1 MYITLVIAAR
11 IVLYTYNM
19 EVAEPGF
26 GPGCVDLTHVLTLQ
40 QSTWI
45 CVTTVFILTA
55 EQEVTMNY

>member
-26 GPGCVDLTHVLTLQ
+26 GPGRVDLTHVPAPVNLLHAAKY
-40 QSTWI
+40 I
-45 CVTTVFILTA
+45 KFLPRPPIHL
-55 EQEVTMNY
+55 

>member
-26 GPGCVDLTHVLTLQ
+26 GPGRVDLTHVLTLQ
-40 QSTWI
+40 QSTHGLFYYFYYRI
-45 CVTTVFILTA
+45 
-55 EQEVTMNY
+55 

>member
-1 MYITLVIAAR
+1 
-11 IVLYTYNM
+11 M

-26 GPGCVDLTHVLTLQ
+26 GPGRVDLTHVLTLQ